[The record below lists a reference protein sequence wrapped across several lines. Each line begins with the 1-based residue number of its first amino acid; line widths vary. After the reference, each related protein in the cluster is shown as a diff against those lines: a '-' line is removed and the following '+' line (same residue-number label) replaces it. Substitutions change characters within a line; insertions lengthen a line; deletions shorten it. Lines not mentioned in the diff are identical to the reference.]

1 MNDTFGGFKVDNQ
14 SYYKI
19 ASCPICKQGYLE
31 IVKELKTGKIF
42 ICCDECEIEWETP
55 EEAIEGKNGSRFKY
69 GKVIEPTMNEIY
81 TLSWEKF
88 IQSN

>member
-1 MNDTFGGFKVDNQ
+1 MDGRE
-14 SYYKI
+14 YYKI

-31 IVKELKTGKIF
+31 IVKEEKTGKIF

-55 EEAIEGKNGSRFKY
+55 EEAIGGRNGTRFKF
-69 GKVIEPTMNEIY
+69 GKVIEPTMNEISILNWQKY
-81 TLSWEKF
+81 